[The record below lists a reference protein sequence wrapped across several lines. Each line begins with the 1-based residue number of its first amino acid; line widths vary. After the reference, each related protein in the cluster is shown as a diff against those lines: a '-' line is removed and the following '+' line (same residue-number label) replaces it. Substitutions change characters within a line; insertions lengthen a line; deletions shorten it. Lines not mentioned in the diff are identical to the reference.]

1 MDENIR
7 TDMKVNKARITDA
20 GRAAAKE
27 CGLTLN
33 ADMRS
38 AIENAVQCG
47 GFGLDYIE
55 VENGGWVVSVA
66 SYDNDGDITDMTYI
80 TRAIWAF
87 DGAPGKF
94 RANIGRNRPEDE
106 GIGVESLAIKVAY
119 AFRRLF
125 EGVTD
130 VDFMTIA
137 RAAAITSIDG
147 TAALSDGVKVSA
159 AAEPL
164 ALAAEVAPAK
174 VAAKMKKKSSRKS
187 KKAAAVET
195 EAARLEVA
203 EVVEPSEVEKAETV
217 NGDYTLAGKRNGK
230 AVIIA
235 ECHTVDLTAEK
246 VIKAKK
252 TRASRKSKKVSQG
265 TLFGAEIVAA

>member
-1 MDENIR
+1 MNENIR
-7 TDMKVNKARITDA
+7 TDMKVNTARITDA

-33 ADMRS
+33 ADMRA

-55 VENGGWVVSVA
+55 VENGGWVISVA
-66 SYDNDGDITDMTYI
+66 SYDNEGDITDMTYI

-106 GIGVESLAIKVAY
+106 GIGAEGLAIKVAY

-174 VAAKMKKKSSRKS
+174 VAEKMKKKSSRKS

-203 EVVEPSEVEKAETV
+203 EVIEPEKAETA

-252 TRASRKSKKVSQG
+252 TRAPRKSKKVSQG

>member
-1 MDENIR
+1 
-7 TDMKVNKARITDA
+7 MKVNKARITDA

-33 ADMRS
+33 ADIRA

-55 VENGGWVVSVA
+55 VENGGWVISVA

-80 TRAIWAF
+80 TRAIWAL

-106 GIGVESLAIKVAY
+106 GIGVEGLAIKVAY

-159 AAEPL
+159 ASEPL
-164 ALAAEVAPAK
+164 ALAAEVAPAT
-174 VAAKMKKKSSRKS
+174 VTAKMKKKSSRKS
-187 KKAAAVET
+187 KKAAATTET
-195 EAARLEVA
+195 PSLEVA
-203 EVVEPSEVEKAETV
+203 EIVAPSEVEKTETD
-217 NGDYTLAGKRNGK
+217 GGYTLAGKRNGK
-230 AVIIA
+230 TVIIA

-246 VIKAKK
+246 VIKAQK
-252 TRASRKSKKVSQG
+252 TRAPRKSKKVAQG